1 MTPMEADHEG
11 TGTSLAGTTVLVVD
25 DDPSVRQA
33 LTRLLAREGCAV
45 LEAESG
51 AQGLEAA
58 RTGSPDLVVTDVN
71 MPEMN
76 GIEFLLAIQEQDP
89 GLPVIAISGGGRIPK
104 DSLLQDAD
112 LLGAVEVMAKPFE
125 ASALVA
131 AVRRHLSR

>member
-76 GIEFLLAIQEQDP
+76 GIEFLLAIQEHC
-89 GLPVIAISGGGRIPK
+89 
-104 DSLLQDAD
+104 LLYTSDAAD
-112 LLGAVEVMAKPFE
+112 E
-125 ASALVA
+125 
-131 AVRRHLSR
+131 

>member
-1 MTPMEADHEG
+1 MKPADAGHQG
-11 TGTSLAGTTVLVVD
+11 PGNTLAGATVLVVD

-33 LTRLLAREGCAV
+33 LARLLAREGCTV

-58 RTGSPDLVVTDVN
+58 RLGSPHLVVTDVN

-125 ASALVA
+125 PSALVDA
-131 AVRRHLSR
+131 IRRHLNR